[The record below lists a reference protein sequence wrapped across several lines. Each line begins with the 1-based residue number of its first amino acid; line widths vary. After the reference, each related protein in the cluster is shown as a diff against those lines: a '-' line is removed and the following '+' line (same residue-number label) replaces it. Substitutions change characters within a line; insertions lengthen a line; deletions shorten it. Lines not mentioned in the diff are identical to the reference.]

1 MAPHQQ
7 IGTDIRNFMR
17 ASDSSR
23 LLHDNHLLCCPELT
37 YAHRLIYHLRKLSW
51 TKKLTWKIVWRVV
64 AIGLSLFGVTLFE
77 YEILGLIV
85 DGSLN
90 MDTLGKVWDMVRAVA

>member
-1 MAPHQQ
+1 M
-7 IGTDIRNFMR
+7 
-17 ASDSSR
+17 
-23 LLHDNHLLCCPELT
+23 
-37 YAHRLIYHLRKLSW
+37 
-51 TKKLTWKIVWRVV
+51 WRVV

-85 DGSLN
+85 DGSVN

>member
-1 MAPHQQ
+1 MSALEAATPA
-7 IGTDIRNFMR
+7 G
-17 ASDSSR
+17 
-23 LLHDNHLLCCPELT
+23 LLDGNHLLCGPQLT
-37 YAHRLIYHLRKLSW
+37 FAHRLIYQLRKLSW

-85 DGSLN
+85 DGSVN
-90 MDTLGKVWDMVRAVA
+90 METLGKVWDMVRAVA